1 MLLLGLFL
9 WICISLEVSPHT
21 FALADPD
28 CAPMYVILGLSHVTH
43 LLTLVTDYLS
53 LKLPYE
59 IMPPSRGISYP
70 SIRKSQTT
78 KPLPLTFP
86 PDPSTP
92 SPSKAWLGRKLKDMP
107 QLDSLIEAMS
117 LLAWDIAWVL
127 WTQQLWPP
135 IPSRE
140 EPLEACHLARNLLHI
155 VSSSKIGRISHA
167 STIDF
172 LPTQE
177 LLGKL
182 PQFMLSVK
190 SVQEVISAA
199 LVEEKSGDV
208 EGGGWDMVEG
218 GEEVLRGDGWLKLNA
233 INSQG

>member
-1 MLLLGLFL
+1 
-9 WICISLEVSPHT
+9 
-21 FALADPD
+21 
-28 CAPMYVILGLSHVTH
+28 MYVILGLSHVTH
-43 LLTLVTDYLS
+43 LLTLLTDYLS

-59 IMPPSRGISYP
+59 IIPPSRGISHP

-86 PDPSTP
+86 PDPSNP
-92 SPSKAWLGRKLKDMP
+92 SPSKAWVGRKLKDMP

-135 IPSRE
+135 IPTRE
-140 EPLEACHLARNLLHI
+140 EPLEACRLARNLLHL

-167 STIDF
+167 STIEF
-172 LPTQE
+172 LSTQE
-177 LLGKL
+177 SLGKL

-199 LVEEKSGDV
+199 LAEEKSGDV

-218 GEEVLRGDGWLKLNA
+218 GEEVLRGDGWLKLNP